1 MIGFSPIRRFSRVER
16 RYVAKTVRSN
26 NGRTVMTRGLEL
38 AMASCFSSLG
48 VLIAFVPAA
57 TVQAA
62 PVQNVSVVNPT
73 TSPVN
78 ARITN
83 SVVPV
88 EVSNAAPIPVT
99 VNQAAEEVVQVF
111 MAADFEP
118 FNIRTVCNLYTVPA
132 GKRLMVDYVSGY
144 FFGPLVDVDS
154 IYRARLFRGDG
165 FRIELNGQ
173 KKNATSTDGSFTV
186 SQPVT
191 FYVEAGQTVQML
203 FHFADQFVGD
213 VGECTLLGRLVNAPA
228 P

>member
-1 MIGFSPIRRFSRVER
+1 
-16 RYVAKTVRSN
+16 
-26 NGRTVMTRGLEL
+26 MTRGIEL
-38 AMASCFSSLG
+38 AIASCFSSLG
-48 VLIAFVPAA
+48 LLVAFVPAV

-62 PVQNVSVVNPT
+62 PVQNVTVVNPT

-88 EVSNAAPIPVT
+88 EVSNADPISVT
-99 VNQAAEEVVQVF
+99 INQTAEQVVQVF
-111 MAADFEP
+111 MAADFQP
-118 FNIRTVCNLYTVPA
+118 AVAQTVCNLYTVPA
-132 GKRLMVDYVSGY
+132 GKRLVVDYVSGY
-144 FFGPLVDVDS
+144 FFGPLVEIDS
-154 IYRARLFRGDG
+154 IYRARLIRWDG

-173 KKNATSTDGSFTV
+173 KKNATAIHGSFTV

-191 FYVEAGQTVQML
+191 FYVEAGQTLQMF
-203 FHFADQFVGD
+203 FHFADQFEGD